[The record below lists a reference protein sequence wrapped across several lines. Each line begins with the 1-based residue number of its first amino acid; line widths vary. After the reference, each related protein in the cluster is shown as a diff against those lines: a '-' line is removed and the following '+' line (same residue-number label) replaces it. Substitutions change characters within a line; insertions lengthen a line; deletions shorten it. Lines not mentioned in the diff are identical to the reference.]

1 MRLFATILS
10 PFPNHQIIT
19 LEDDSNA
26 DDILTQLNE
35 TCNLQIIFHNYFVT
49 VSNTTLNVSSE
60 VLPYLNKV
68 VLTEQV
74 NFQTTT
80 SHHFNLKQQ
89 PRASSQLR
97 ADVLHRGIF
106 IIMYNI

>member
-35 TCNLQIIFHNYFVT
+35 TCNLQII
-49 VSNTTLNVSSE
+49 
-60 VLPYLNKV
+60 
-68 VLTEQV
+68 
-74 NFQTTT
+74 
-80 SHHFNLKQQ
+80 
-89 PRASSQLR
+89 
-97 ADVLHRGIF
+97 
-106 IIMYNI
+106 